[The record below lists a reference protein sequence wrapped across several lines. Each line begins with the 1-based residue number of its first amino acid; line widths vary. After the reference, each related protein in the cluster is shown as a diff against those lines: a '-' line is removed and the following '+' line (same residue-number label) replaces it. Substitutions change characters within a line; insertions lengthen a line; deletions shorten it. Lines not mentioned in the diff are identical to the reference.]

1 MRDSRPVEDWKM
13 TMKKAGAVLQL
24 KRPGRLRSSV
34 VMMSGSMRPLHWTI
48 LLQTHWIRPF
58 FVKLTDNGRAN
69 WSRWSTLPSKCTIAC
84 DAYTHTQRE
93 RERERERAVKRKKE
107 RM

>member
-69 WSRWSTLPSKCTIAC
+69 WSRWSTLPSKCTITC
-84 DAYTHTQRE
+84 DAY